1 MSLYA
6 YSLGYDKQCNTV
18 ILPCDAT
25 CIFDFVLFST
35 TRLDFAIPVFCN
47 IQLPLHHV
55 SGLNY
60 VYCCIDCNENYM
72 YICIKVVVTLNKMC
86 LH

>member
-1 MSLYA
+1 MKIVVSLYA

-18 ILPCDAT
+18 SPCDAT
-25 CIFDFVLFST
+25 CMFDFVLFST
-35 TRLDFAIPVFCN
+35 TRLDFAIPVFCH

-60 VYCCIDCNENYM
+60 VW
-72 YICIKVVVTLNKMC
+72 
-86 LH
+86 